1 MARLQIPKPSA
12 FIEGFCQS
20 AGVSSEI
27 LKTLLTGFMPC
38 KPRFVSGVKRHVS
51 ESIKLNPGK
60 PRLVAGSFT
69 LSKRLS
75 RCSWVKTP

>member
-1 MARLQIPKPSA
+1 
-12 FIEGFCQS
+12 
-20 AGVSSEI
+20 
-27 LKTLLTGFMPC
+27 LTGFMPR

-69 LSKRLS
+69 AVRFLIHSFLLANFMNL
-75 RCSWVKTP
+75 